1 MGIKFS
7 DIIALAKS
15 GYSVSDV
22 KELMQL
28 SETQL
33 SETPSNDETEAPQDN
48 QEPAAEDPEEP
59 EQEEVDYKALYEQE
73 QEKVKRLQA
82 VNRNQNAQTNEKTDQ
97 EILMDLARDFM

>member
-1 MGIKFS
+1 MGIKFA

-28 SETQL
+28 SET
-33 SETPSNDETEAPQDN
+33 PSNSDETEAPQDN
-48 QEPAAEDPEEP
+48 TEPAAEDPEDKE
-59 EQEEVDYKALYEQE
+59 EEEEVDYKTLYEQE
-73 QEKVKRLQA
+73 HETVKRLQA

>member
-1 MGIKFS
+1 MGIKFA
-7 DIIALAKS
+7 DIIALGKS
-15 GYSVSDV
+15 GYTVSDV

-28 SETQL
+28 SET
-33 SETPSNDETEAPQDN
+33 PSNSDETEAPQDE

-59 EQEEVDYKALYEQE
+59 EKEEVDYKTLYEQE

>member
-1 MGIKFS
+1 MGIKFA

-15 GYSVSDV
+15 GYTVSDV

-28 SETQL
+28 SDAT
-33 SETPSNDETEAPQDN
+33 TPSNDETEAPQDN
-48 QEPAAEDPEEP
+48 TKPAAEDPEEP
-59 EQEEVDYKALYEQE
+59 EQEEVDYKTLYEQE

>member
-15 GYSVSDV
+15 GYTVSDV
-22 KELMQL
+22 KELMQI
-28 SETQL
+28 

-48 QEPAAEDPEEP
+48 TEPAAQEPEEP
-59 EQEEVDYKALYEQE
+59 EQEEVDYKSLYEQE

-82 VNRNQNAQTNEKTDQ
+82 ENRNKNAQTNEKTDQ

>member
-15 GYSVSDV
+15 GYTVSDV

-28 SETQL
+28 SDATT
-33 SETPSNDETEAPQDN
+33 SSNDETEAPQDN

-59 EQEEVDYKALYEQE
+59 EQEEVDYKTLYEQE

>member
-1 MGIKFS
+1 MGIKFA

-15 GYSVSDV
+15 GYTVSDV

-28 SETQL
+28 SEAT
-33 SETPSNDETEAPQDN
+33 TPSDEPEAPQDN
-48 QEPAAEDPEEP
+48 QEPAAEDPEEQ

>member
-15 GYSVSDV
+15 GYTVSDV
-22 KELMQL
+22 KELM
-28 SETQL
+28 QL
-33 SETPSNDETEAPQDN
+33 SETPSNDETEAPQDD

-59 EQEEVDYKALYEQE
+59 KQEEVDYKTLYEQE

-82 VNRNQNAQTNEKTDQ
+82 NNINKDAQTKEKTDQ

>member
-1 MGIKFS
+1 MGIKFA

-15 GYSVSDV
+15 GYTVSDV

-28 SETQL
+28 SDAT
-33 SETPSNDETEAPQDN
+33 TPSNDETEAPQDN

-59 EQEEVDYKALYEQE
+59 EKEEEVDYKTLYEQE

>member
-15 GYSVSDV
+15 GYTVSDI
-22 KELMQL
+22 KELMQI
-28 SETQL
+28 SDAT
-33 SETPSNDETEAPQDN
+33 TPSNDETEAPQDD

-59 EQEEVDYKALYEQE
+59 EQEEVDYKTLYEQE

>member
-15 GYSVSDV
+15 GYTVSDV

-28 SETQL
+28 SET
-33 SETPSNDETEAPQDN
+33 PSNNDETDTPQDD
-48 QEPAAEDPEEP
+48 QEPAAQEP
-59 EQEEVDYKALYEQE
+59 EDQEAEEVDYKTLYEQE

>member
-1 MGIKFS
+1 MGIKFA

-15 GYSVSDV
+15 GYTVSDV

-28 SETQL
+28 SDAT
-33 SETPSNDETEAPQDN
+33 TPSNDETEAPQDK

-97 EILMDLARDFM
+97 EILMELARDFM

>member
-15 GYSVSDV
+15 GYTVSDV

-28 SETQL
+28 SDAT
-33 SETPSNDETEAPQDN
+33 TPSNDETEAPQDN

-59 EQEEVDYKALYEQE
+59 EQQEEVDYKTLYEQE

>member
-15 GYSVSDV
+15 GYTVSDV
-22 KELMQL
+22 KELM
-28 SETQL
+28 QL

-48 QEPAAEDPEEP
+48 TEPAAEDPEEP
-59 EQEEVDYKALYEQE
+59 EQEEVDYKTLYEQE

>member
-15 GYSVSDV
+15 GYTVSDV

-28 SETQL
+28 SDA
-33 SETPSNDETEAPQDN
+33 TPSDEPEAPQDVA
-48 QEPAAEDPEEP
+48 EPAAEDPEEQ

-82 VNRNQNAQTNEKTDQ
+82 ENRNQNAQTNEKTDQ

>member
-15 GYSVSDV
+15 GYTVSDV

-28 SETQL
+28 SDA
-33 SETPSNDETEAPQDN
+33 TPSDAPEAPQDVA
-48 QEPAAEDPEEP
+48 EPAAEDPEEK
-59 EQEEVDYKALYEQE
+59 EEEEVDYKTLYEQE

-82 VNRNQNAQTNEKTDQ
+82 VNRNQNAQMTEKTDQ

>member
-28 SETQL
+28 SET
-33 SETPSNDETEAPQDN
+33 PSNDETEAPQDD

-59 EQEEVDYKALYEQE
+59 EKEEVDYKALYEQE

>member
-15 GYSVSDV
+15 GYTVSDV

-28 SETQL
+28 SD
-33 SETPSNDETEAPQDN
+33 TPSNNDETEAPQDN
-48 QEPAAEDPEEP
+48 TEPAAEDPEEP
-59 EQEEVDYKALYEQE
+59 EQEEVDYKTLYEQE

-97 EILMDLARDFM
+97 EILMDLAREFM

>member
-15 GYSVSDV
+15 GYTVSDV
-22 KELMQL
+22 KELM
-28 SETQL
+28 QL

-48 QEPAAEDPEEP
+48 TEPAAEDPEEP
-59 EQEEVDYKALYEQE
+59 EQEEVDYKTLYEQE

-82 VNRNQNAQTNEKTDQ
+82 VNRNQNAQTTEKTDQ

>member
-28 SETQL
+28 SDVT
-33 SETPSNDETEAPQDN
+33 TPSNDETEAPQDD

-59 EQEEVDYKALYEQE
+59 KQEEVDYKALYEQE

>member
-1 MGIKFS
+1 MGIKFA

-28 SETQL
+28 SDATI
-33 SETPSNDETEAPQDN
+33 PSNDETEAPQDDT
-48 QEPAAEDPEEP
+48 EPAAEDPEEP
-59 EQEEVDYKALYEQE
+59 EQEEVDYKTLYEQE

-82 VNRNQNAQTNEKTDQ
+82 VNRNQNAQTTEKTDQ

>member
-15 GYSVSDV
+15 GYTVSDV

-28 SETQL
+28 SDAT
-33 SETPSNDETEAPQDN
+33 TPSNDETEAPQDN

-59 EQEEVDYKALYEQE
+59 KQEEVDYKTLYEQE

>member
-15 GYSVSDV
+15 GYTVSDV

-28 SETQL
+28 SDAT
-33 SETPSNDETEAPQDN
+33 TPSNDETEAPQDD

-59 EQEEVDYKALYEQE
+59 KQEEVDYKTLYEQE

>member
-1 MGIKFS
+1 MGIKFA

-15 GYSVSDV
+15 GYTVSDV

-28 SETQL
+28 SDAT
-33 SETPSNDETEAPQDN
+33 TPSNDETEAPQDN
-48 QEPAAEDPEEP
+48 TEPAAEDPEEP
-59 EQEEVDYKALYEQE
+59 EKEEKVDYKTLYEQE

-82 VNRNQNAQTNEKTDQ
+82 VNRNQNAQKNEKTDQ

>member
-15 GYSVSDV
+15 GYTVSDV
-22 KELMQL
+22 KELM
-28 SETQL
+28 QL
-33 SETPSNDETEAPQDN
+33 SETPSNDETEAPQDA

-59 EQEEVDYKALYEQE
+59 EQEEVDYKTLYEQE

>member
-28 SETQL
+28 SET
-33 SETPSNDETEAPQDN
+33 PSNNDETEAPQDN

-59 EQEEVDYKALYEQE
+59 EQQEEVDYKTLYEQE

>member
-1 MGIKFS
+1 MGIKFA

-15 GYSVSDV
+15 GYTVSDV

-28 SETQL
+28 SDAT
-33 SETPSNDETEAPQDN
+33 TPSNDETEAPQDN

-59 EQEEVDYKALYEQE
+59 EAEEVDYKSLYEQE

-82 VNRNQNAQTNEKTDQ
+82 VNRNQNAQMTEKTDQ
-97 EILMDLARDFM
+97 EILMDMARDFM

>member
-15 GYSVSDV
+15 GYTVSDV

-28 SETQL
+28 SDAT
-33 SETPSNDETEAPQDN
+33 TPSNDETEAPQDD

-59 EQEEVDYKALYEQE
+59 KQEEIDYKTLYEQE

>member
-28 SETQL
+28 SET
-33 SETPSNDETEAPQDN
+33 PSNSDDPGAPQDN
-48 QEPAAEDPEEP
+48 KEPAAGDPEEP
-59 EQEEVDYKALYEQE
+59 EEEEVDYKSLYEQE
-73 QEKVKRLQA
+73 HETVKRLQA
-82 VNRNQNAQTNEKTDQ
+82 VNRNQTAQTNEKTDQ

>member
-15 GYSVSDV
+15 GYTVSDV

-28 SETQL
+28 SET
-33 SETPSNDETEAPQDN
+33 PSNNDETEAPQDN
-48 QEPAAEDPEEP
+48 TEPAAEDPEEP
-59 EQEEVDYKALYEQE
+59 EHEEVDYKALYEQE

>member
-1 MGIKFS
+1 MGIKFA

-15 GYSVSDV
+15 GYTVSDV
-22 KELMQL
+22 KELM
-28 SETQL
+28 QL
-33 SETPSNDETEAPQDN
+33 SETPSNDETEAPQDS

-59 EQEEVDYKALYEQE
+59 EQEEVDYKTLYEQE

>member
-15 GYSVSDV
+15 GYTVSDV

-28 SETQL
+28 SDAT
-33 SETPSNDETEAPQDN
+33 TPSNNDETEAPQDN

>member
-15 GYSVSDV
+15 GYTVSDV

-28 SETQL
+28 SDAT
-33 SETPSNDETEAPQDN
+33 TPSNDETEAPQDS

-59 EQEEVDYKALYEQE
+59 EEEEVDYKSLYEQE

-82 VNRNQNAQTNEKTDQ
+82 DNRNKDAQKPEKTDQ

>member
-15 GYSVSDV
+15 GYTVSDV

-28 SETQL
+28 SDAT
-33 SETPSNDETEAPQDN
+33 TPSNDETEAPQDD

-59 EQEEVDYKALYEQE
+59 KQEEVDYKALYEQE